1 MKKLALILI
10 LSWLLSA
17 CSSGISTIDP
27 NAVQTAIAQTAAA
40 NPTKTLP
47 PPTETPVPTDTPT
60 PTLTET
66 ATPLPTSTP
75 TDTPSPTPDLQVIDA
90 DPYTFLLK
98 KEDLPEDANYY
109 LPNSSWISP
118 HRNSEVVGGWGVEE
132 GRLYLEATG
141 RVDGWWASYL
151 RGSSTVIAPEEIYD
165 NVVMY
170 RTSEGAKLTINEHS
184 TCDDPDTEYLELER
198 DLVIGDI
205 TRVCMYREMQSSGE
219 NREWYRIEFVY
230 RNYFHGIVAWGWEK
244 DIRPEYVE
252 EVARTL
258 LAKLEAAPL
267 SDSVTF
273 VP

>member
-1 MKKLALILI
+1 MKKLALLLV

-17 CSSGISTIDP
+17 CLSSKATLDP

-40 NPTKTLP
+40 NPTETSP
-47 PPTETPVPTDTPT
+47 PPTETPEPTKT

-66 ATPLPTSTP
+66 ATSIPTSTA
-75 TDTPSPTPDLQVIDA
+75 TETPSPTPDLRVIDA
-90 DPYTFLLK
+90 DPYTFLLT

-132 GRLYLEATG
+132 GRLYLEETG
-141 RVDGWWASYL
+141 RVDGWWVSYN
-151 RGSSTVIAPEEIYD
+151 RGSNTVIAPQEIYD

-170 RTSEGAKLTINEHS
+170 RTADGAQLTINEHS
-184 TCDDPDTEYLELER
+184 SCDDPDTSYLELET

-205 TRVCMYREMQSSGE
+205 TRVCIDRKMQSSGE

-230 RNYFHGIVAWGWEK
+230 RNYFHGIEAWGWEK

-252 EVARTL
+252 AVARTL

-273 VP
+273 EP